1 MPKIIINGKEIEFEK
16 GMTVLQ
22 ACELADVEIPRFC
35 YHEKLSI
42 AGNCRMCLVELE
54 KSPKPIASCAMPAA
68 EGMNI
73 KTNTHLVEKA
83 RKGVMEFLLANHPL
97 DCPVCDQGGECDLQD
112 QSMYYGV
119 DKSRFIENKRQVK
132 EKYMGPL
139 IKTQMTRCI
148 HCTRC
153 VRFATEVAGVPEI
166 GAIGRGENMEITTY
180 LEKAM
185 ESELSANVIDLCPVG
200 ALTSKPYAFEAR
212 PWELKKTESIDV
224 MDAVGSNI
232 RIDTYNWE
240 VKRILPRL
248 NNDINEEWISDK
260 TRYSCDGLLKQRLD
274 VPYIKKDNKLQKS
287 NWDEAITLLADKIQS
302 INPNE
307 IGGHIGDMVNME
319 NALSFK
325 KLFAILKSKNL
336 EFREKKFYI
345 NSSEK
350 INYIF
355 NSSIKGIEE
364 SDLILLIGSNPRH
377 EATMLNARIRKT
389 FVKKRIPIFSIGD
402 PGELTY
408 DYTVIGNTT
417 DDLKKILDNEH
428 EFSKKLSSSNKPII
442 IIGESALELESGK
455 YIVEEVKNFLKNN
468 NFISKEW
475 NAFNF
480 LAQNASTVGLIDLK
494 VLSKEDEEK
503 NSFFEKLNKNQF
515 KLLYL
520 LGSDNLDIKKD
531 NEFIVYQGS
540 HGDRGAEIADL
551 VLPSA
556 AFTEQNGLFENLE
569 GRVQESKK
577 ASYPI
582 GEALEDWKIFNLILK
597 KLGKFNDLSKFDSLR
612 KEVLNLIPNFTKLN
626 ELPNFEEAQEVNTS
640 SEFISESVNIK
651 NLDYF
656 YTNSI
661 SRASKTMS
669 ECRQIKQKLKK
680 QEHKYMIEYLQILGQ
695 EVYKI
700 VFLLV
705 PILVSVAMIVWLDR
719 RVWGLVQKR
728 RGPNVVGPFG
738 LFQTLA
744 DALKYI
750 FKEIIIPASANK
762 VVFIL
767 APIVTMT
774 LALVAW
780 AVIPMSEE
788 LVLSDINVGILYLFA
803 VSSLGVYGIIMGG
816 WASNS
821 KYPFLG
827 AIRSAA
833 QMVSYEVSIGIIII
847 NVLLCVGSLNL
858 NDIVIAQKN
867 LWYVIPLF
875 PMFVIFFISALAETN
890 RPPFDLPE
898 AEAELVAGYQTEYSG
913 MMYAMFWLGEYANI
927 LLMCAMGSILF
938 LGGWLPIMDVY
949 PLNIIPAPIWM
960 ISKILFL
967 FLLFALIK
975 AIVPRYRYDQ
985 LMRLGWKIFLPFS
998 LIYLVFTASFLF
1010 YFDKLPKVNF

>member
-1 MPKIIINGKEIEFEK
+1 MPKITINGKEIEFEK

-54 KSPKPIASCAMPAA
+54 KSPKPIASCAMPAT

-73 KTNTHLVEKA
+73 KTNTAFVEKA

-119 DKSRFIENKRQVK
+119 DKSRFVENKRQVK

-180 LEKAM
+180 LEKSM

-232 RIDTYNWE
+232 RVDSYNWE

-287 NWDEAITLLADKIQS
+287 TWDEVISILIKKIRT

-307 IGGHIGDMVNME
+307 IGGHIGDMVNLE

-325 KLFAILKSKNL
+325 KFFSALKIDNL
-336 EFREKKFYI
+336 EFRERKFYI

-350 INYIF
+350 SNYIF

-364 SDLILLIGSNPRH
+364 SDLILLVGTNPRH
-377 EATMLNARIRKT
+377 EATMLNARIRKV
-389 FVKKRIPIFSIGD
+389 FSQKKIPIFSIGN
-402 PGELTY
+402 PGDLTY
-408 DYTVIGNTT
+408 DYTIIGSKT
-417 DDLKKILDNEH
+417 DDINKIFKNESD
-428 EFSKKLSSSNKPII
+428 FSKKLSTSKKPII
-442 IIGESALELESGK
+442 IIGESALEIDSGK
-455 YIVEEVKNFLKNN
+455 YIFEGFKKFLNNN
-468 NFISKEW
+468 NFINKDW

-480 LAQNASTVGLIDLK
+480 LPQNASTVGLIDLNI
-494 VLSKEDEEK
+494 LPKEDDEK
-503 NSFFEKLNKNQF
+503 YSFFSKLNNQQF

-520 LGSDNLDIKKD
+520 LGSDNLNIKKN

-540 HGDRGAEIADL
+540 HGDRGAEIADII
-551 VLPSA
+551 LPSA
-556 AFTEQNGLFENLE
+556 AFTEQNGLYENLE
-569 GRVQESKK
+569 GRVQECKK

-597 KLGKFNDLSKFDSLR
+597 ALGKNENLSNFDSLR

-626 ELPNFEEAQEVNTS
+626 ELPSFKDSNNYNSSSKFLSEE
-640 SEFISESVNIK
+640 VNIK
-651 NLDYF
+651 ELDYF
-656 YTNSI
+656 YTNAI

-669 ECRQIKQKLKK
+669 ECRQIRQ
-680 QEHKYMIEYLQILGQ
+680 
-695 EVYKI
+695 
-700 VFLLV
+700 
-705 PILVSVAMIVWLDR
+705 
-719 RVWGLVQKR
+719 
-728 RGPNVVGPFG
+728 
-738 LFQTLA
+738 
-744 DALKYI
+744 
-750 FKEIIIPASANK
+750 
-762 VVFIL
+762 
-767 APIVTMT
+767 
-774 LALVAW
+774 
-780 AVIPMSEE
+780 
-788 LVLSDINVGILYLFA
+788 
-803 VSSLGVYGIIMGG
+803 
-816 WASNS
+816 NS
-821 KYPFLG
+821 KKTG
-827 AIRSAA
+827 TD
-833 QMVSYEVSIGIIII
+833 
-847 NVLLCVGSLNL
+847 NL
-858 NDIVIAQKN
+858 
-867 LWYVIPLF
+867 
-875 PMFVIFFISALAETN
+875 
-890 RPPFDLPE
+890 
-898 AEAELVAGYQTEYSG
+898 
-913 MMYAMFWLGEYANI
+913 
-927 LLMCAMGSILF
+927 
-938 LGGWLPIMDVY
+938 
-949 PLNIIPAPIWM
+949 
-960 ISKILFL
+960 
-967 FLLFALIK
+967 
-975 AIVPRYRYDQ
+975 
-985 LMRLGWKIFLPFS
+985 
-998 LIYLVFTASFLF
+998 
-1010 YFDKLPKVNF
+1010 

>member
-597 KLGKFNDLSKFDSLR
+597 KLGKFDDLSKFDSLR
-612 KEVLNLIPNFTKLN
+612 KEVLNIIPNFTKLN
-626 ELPNFEEAQEVNTS
+626 ELPNFKEAQEVNTS
-640 SEFISESVNIK
+640 SEFFSESVNIK

-680 QEHKYMIEYLQILGQ
+680 TG
-695 EVYKI
+695 
-700 VFLLV
+700 
-705 PILVSVAMIVWLDR
+705 
-719 RVWGLVQKR
+719 
-728 RGPNVVGPFG
+728 
-738 LFQTLA
+738 T
-744 DALKYI
+744 
-750 FKEIIIPASANK
+750 
-762 VVFIL
+762 
-767 APIVTMT
+767 
-774 LALVAW
+774 
-780 AVIPMSEE
+780 
-788 LVLSDINVGILYLFA
+788 
-803 VSSLGVYGIIMGG
+803 
-816 WASNS
+816 
-821 KYPFLG
+821 
-827 AIRSAA
+827 
-833 QMVSYEVSIGIIII
+833 
-847 NVLLCVGSLNL
+847 
-858 NDIVIAQKN
+858 
-867 LWYVIPLF
+867 
-875 PMFVIFFISALAETN
+875 
-890 RPPFDLPE
+890 
-898 AEAELVAGYQTEYSG
+898 
-913 MMYAMFWLGEYANI
+913 
-927 LLMCAMGSILF
+927 
-938 LGGWLPIMDVY
+938 
-949 PLNIIPAPIWM
+949 
-960 ISKILFL
+960 
-967 FLLFALIK
+967 
-975 AIVPRYRYDQ
+975 
-985 LMRLGWKIFLPFS
+985 
-998 LIYLVFTASFLF
+998 
-1010 YFDKLPKVNF
+1010 